1 MKENDTL
8 INELRQLRKGSGVQ
22 PWKLQHME
30 VLRKRLAFC
39 LGVDPALL
47 SMSQMHSQLLWELS
61 ELGDGDE
68 IEALRHAYAIGH
80 ETHPRSLTA
89 RRLDF
94 ALQIRRHPDTIKA
107 YEDQVIAQL
116 AHRLQNRGT
125 TSVNNASRE
134 VAVMDSNVL
143 ADTLRRTVAEGL
155 SGLYLLGIHSMEVL
169 QILGRNR
176 FPYLNADIECTLTS
190 SNRGKDWFAYRFSYR
205 FYFTKRTFRLGVVTS
220 LQDSS
225 ILTASGLFDEVAC
238 VSREDFEGEVATL
251 LESWRFTAI
260 LNDGTLCELPF
271 IEISEFDRQQLL
283 EGVWQ
288 VDEAG
293 CRVIEIGVPPDIA
306 GATSA
311 YRLETTT
318 HLPVGQCAYWEAP
331 GLMYVN
337 SITFDVRQFPN
348 HQKQEFHLKP
358 FLGVAFSSTL
368 QPHQGRFIL
377 PVHGWVTH
385 GHGVMVVWQKN

>member
-1 MKENDTL
+1 MKEIDKL
-8 INELRQLRKGSGVQ
+8 IDELQQLRKGSGMQ

-30 VLRKRLAFC
+30 ALRKKLALC
-39 LGVDPALL
+39 LGVDPTLL
-47 SMSQMHSQLLWELS
+47 SMSQMHSQLLWELG

-68 IEALRHAYAIGH
+68 TEALRRAYAVGH

-94 ALQIRRHPDTIKA
+94 ALQIKRHPDTVKA
-107 YEDQVIAQL
+107 YEDQAIAQL
-116 AHRLQNRGT
+116 AHRLQNRGIA
-125 TSVNNASRE
+125 SINGISRE
-134 VAVMDSNVL
+134 IAATDSNVL
-143 ADTLRRTVAEGL
+143 TDTLRRTVAEGL
-155 SGLYLLGIHSMEVL
+155 SGLYSLGIHSMEVL

-176 FPYLNADIECTLTS
+176 FPYLNANIECTLTP
-190 SNRGKDWFAYRFSYR
+190 SNRGEDWFAYHFSYH
-205 FYFTKRTFRLGVVTS
+205 FYFTKHTFRLGVVTS

-238 VSREDFEGEVATL
+238 VSRDDFEGDIAIL
-251 LESWRFTAI
+251 LEAWRFTA
-260 LNDGTLCELPF
+260 LVNDGTEKELMF
-271 IEISEFDRQQLL
+271 TEVNEFNRQQLL

-288 VDEAG
+288 IDEAN
-293 CRVIEIGVPPDIA
+293 CRVIEVVVPPSIA
-306 GATSA
+306 GVTSA

-318 HLPVGQCAYWEAP
+318 HLPLGQCAYWEAP

-337 SITFDVRQFPN
+337 SITFDVRQFPGYLER
-348 HQKQEFHLKP
+348 EFHLKP
-358 FLGVAFSSTL
+358 FLGVAFSSAL
-368 QPHQGRFIL
+368 QPHQGRFVL